1 MARKILTVNPGSD
14 SRKYALFIG
23 DEEAF
28 SARLENEDGRFVASL
43 KINGAAEKKTIGAR
57 EYENGGAYF
66 LAALVKN
73 KLIKD
78 GAAISAAGVRIVA
91 PGEYFLKT
99 RPLDRP
105 YLQHLKSARPAA
117 PLHIDPALQE
127 IETLSRLLHQ
137 TPLFGVSDSA
147 FHASLPD
154 RARLYAVSLEAAYER
169 GIRRYGYHGLSVQSV
184 LRTAGGMPGGVP
196 FRTIVCH
203 LGSGASV
210 TAVKNGKSAD
220 TSMGFTPLEGLP
232 MRTRPGDLDA
242 GALIYLA
249 KETGMTIEQLE
260 EYLNKK
266 CGLLGLAGQT
276 KGGVRE
282 LLELENGGDLK
293 AKAALEL
300 FAYRTKKYI
309 GAYAAA
315 LGGLDL
321 LIFTG
326 AIGERSAAIRSRV
339 CEELEFLG
347 VAVDAEKNGRLLGE
361 ENGSVE
367 KDGYPVKIAAV
378 KTDEEREI
386 ALETAAAINK

>member
-1 MARKILTVNPGSD
+1 MEKKILTVNPGSD
-14 SRKYALFIG
+14 SRKYAFFIG
-23 DEEAF
+23 EKEAF
-28 SARLENEDGRFVASL
+28 SARLENEDGRFVASAG
-43 KINGAAEKKTIGAR
+43 KNEVTEKKTISAK
-57 EYENGGAYF
+57 EYESGVAYF
-66 LAALVKN
+66 LSALVKN
-73 KLIKD
+73 ETVKD
-78 GAAISAAGVRIVA
+78 ISDIAAVGVRIVA

-99 RPLDRP
+99 RLIDRQ
-105 YLQHLKSARPAA
+105 YREHLKGARPAA

-127 IETLSRLLHQ
+127 METLSRLLLRV
-137 TPLFGVSDSA
+137 PVFGVSDSA
-147 FHASLPD
+147 FHASLPE
-154 RARLYAVSLEAAYER
+154 RARFYAVSLEAAYER
-169 GIRRYGYHGLSVQSV
+169 GVRRYGYHGLSVQSV
-184 LRTAGGMPGGVP
+184 LKTAGDYSGGLP
-196 FRTIVCH
+196 RRIIVCH

-210 TAVKNGKSAD
+210 TAVKNGESAD

-232 MRTRPGDLDA
+232 MRTRPGDIDA

-249 KETGMTIEQLE
+249 KETGMTVERLE

-282 LLELENGGDLK
+282 LLELEKNGDLK

-300 FAYRTKKYI
+300 FVYRTKKYI

-326 AIGERSAAIRSRV
+326 AVGERSAAVRSRV

-347 VAVDAEKNGRLLGE
+347 VAVDAEKNSRFLGA
-361 ENGSVE
+361 ENGLIE
-367 KDGYPVKIAAV
+367 KNGYPVKIAV
-378 KTDEEREI
+378 IKTDEEKEI
-386 ALETAAAINK
+386 ARETAAHCGL

>member
-1 MARKILTVNPGSD
+1 
-14 SRKYALFIG
+14 
-23 DEEAF
+23 
-28 SARLENEDGRFVASL
+28 
-43 KINGAAEKKTIGAR
+43 
-57 EYENGGAYF
+57 
-66 LAALVKN
+66 
-73 KLIKD
+73 
-78 GAAISAAGVRIVA
+78 
-91 PGEYFLKT
+91 
-99 RPLDRP
+99 
-105 YLQHLKSARPAA
+105 
-117 PLHIDPALQE
+117 
-127 IETLSRLLHQ
+127 
-137 TPLFGVSDSA
+137 
-147 FHASLPD
+147 
-154 RARLYAVSLEAAYER
+154 
-169 GIRRYGYHGLSVQSV
+169 
-184 LRTAGGMPGGVP
+184 MPGGVP

-361 ENGSVE
+361 ENGFIE
-367 KDGYPVKIAAV
+367 KNSSPAKIAAV
-378 KTDEEREI
+378 KTDEEREDRKSTR
-386 ALETAAAINK
+386 LNSSH